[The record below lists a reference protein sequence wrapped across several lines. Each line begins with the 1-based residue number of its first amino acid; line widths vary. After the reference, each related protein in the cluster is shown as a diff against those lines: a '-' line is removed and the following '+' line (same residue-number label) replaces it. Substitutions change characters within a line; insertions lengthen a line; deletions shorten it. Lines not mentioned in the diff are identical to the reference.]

1 MRNLAPLALLGIAMT
16 ARGIEIQG
24 HRGARGL
31 LPENT
36 LPSFE
41 RAIDLGVDGLELD
54 LGMTR
59 NGVPVV
65 HHDEA
70 LDPEHTRDADGA
82 WLAPPGAFLNTL
94 DLAEL
99 AAFDVGR
106 AAPGSRTAE
115 RFPGQEPRDGAR
127 IPTLVDVLSL
137 GRRRGAEEIRF
148 NIEAKSNPLAP
159 EETAGPE
166 AFARAVVLVL
176 RAEGMVERANL
187 QSFDWRVLLE
197 ARRLAPEL
205 ATVCLTAEQPGFD
218 NILRGQAGPSPWTAG
233 LDIDAFGGSVPRL
246 VEAAGCRV
254 WSPFHRD
261 LTEEAAVEARSL
273 GLRIVV
279 WAVNEIDD
287 MLALARLG
295 VDGIITDYPDRA
307 VEALAPWRTAR

>member
-1 MRNLAPLALLGIAMT
+1 MRSLALLALLGLSMT
-16 ARGIEIQG
+16 AQGIEIQG

-41 RAIDLGVDGLELD
+41 RAVELGVDVLELD

-59 NGVPVV
+59 DGVPVV
-65 HHDEA
+65 HHDRA
-70 LDPEHTRDADGA
+70 LNPEQTRDAAGR

-94 DLAEL
+94 DLADL
-99 AAFDVGR
+99 AQLDVGR

-127 IPTLVDVLSL
+127 IPTLAEVLAL
-137 GRRRGAEEIRF
+137 GKRPGAEGLRF
-148 NIEAKSNPLAP
+148 NIETKLNPLAP

-166 AFARAVVLVL
+166 AFARAVVAVL

-205 ATVCLTAEQPGFD
+205 ATVCLTVERRWLD
-218 NILRGQAGPSPWTAG
+218 NILRGRPGPSPWTAG
-233 LDIDAFGGSVPRL
+233 LDVDAFGGSVPRM

-254 WSPFHRD
+254 WSPFFRD
-261 LTEEAAVEARSL
+261 LTEETLAEAHAL
-273 GLRIVV
+273 GLRVVV
-279 WAVNEIDD
+279 WTVNEVED

-307 VEALAPWRTAR
+307 VEALAP